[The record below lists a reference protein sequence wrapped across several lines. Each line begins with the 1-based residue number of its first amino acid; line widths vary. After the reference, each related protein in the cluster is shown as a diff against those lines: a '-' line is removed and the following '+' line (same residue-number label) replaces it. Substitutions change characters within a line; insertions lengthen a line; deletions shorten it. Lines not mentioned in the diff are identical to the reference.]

1 MKSAVVSSLLLSLAA
16 CTGIIEEDT
25 STPPVT
31 TVAVV
36 VRDSTMPI
44 ADVNVI
50 FQNADDSILSDAR
63 TGADGRAVIE
73 MPNGGNVTVIRTF
86 PPPMDPETQEQ
97 KPAEITTYVGV
108 KAGDVLELVGEL
120 DMTRGTPN
128 AINVKVPT
136 IAQGTVRVTT
146 PCGSG
151 QGAAP
156 TIPIT
161 VMGCPAAPIPFYVMD
176 SDGLT
181 FLMRAQV
188 SENVDL
194 SAGSFSDSL
203 GASLSLVN
211 KPTDIDNVTAEKR
224 LFADGYE
231 IASSGQKRIDQTAAT
246 IDLPD
251 VFGVDEVLVAAYHR
265 QTGGTQIQVTRGG
278 YSGAGTTVLD
288 AAAIGRLPYTSK
300 VQVSPLGISWSE
312 DTAMMTATGAVD
324 FVIATVDVTR
334 PDPTG
339 GPYDVRFVRTI
350 VAPHG
355 VPNLRIPQVPD
366 ALYNPV
372 ADDSIGG
379 SLALVSVTGGYDAA
393 RDKLFAYPSITD
405 VAPMNG
411 TATISYS
418 GNAPR

>member
-1 MKSAVVSSLLLSLAA
+1 MKSAVIPFLLLSAAA
-16 CTGIIEEDT
+16 CTGVIEEDT
-25 STPPVT
+25 SKPPVT
-31 TVAVV
+31 SVAVV

-50 FQNADDSILSDAR
+50 FQNGDDSILADLR
-63 TGADGRAVIE
+63 TGPDGRAVTE

-86 PPPMDPETQEQ
+86 PPPLDPETQEQ

-120 DMTRGTPN
+120 DITRGTPS

-136 IAQGTVRVTT
+136 IAAGTVRVMT
-146 PCGSG
+146 PCGNG
-151 QGAAP
+151 QGDGP

-161 VMGCPAAPIPFYVMD
+161 VMGCPTGQMPFYVMD
-176 SDGLT
+176 GDGLT
-181 FLMRAQV
+181 FLMRAQA

-194 SAGSFSDSL
+194 STGAFADSL
-203 GASLSLVN
+203 GSSLSLVN
-211 KPTDIDNVTAEKR
+211 KPADIDNVTAEKR

-231 IASSGQKRIDQTAAT
+231 IASSGEKRIDEAAAT
-246 IDLPD
+246 IDLPG
-251 VFGVDEVLVAAYHR
+251 VVGVDELLVTAYHR
-265 QTGGTQIQVTRGG
+265 STGGTQMQITRGG
-278 YSGAGTTVLD
+278 YSGAGTTVID
-288 AAAIGRLPYTSK
+288 AATVARIPYTSK

-312 DTAMMTATGAVD
+312 DTAMMTANGAVD
-324 FVIATVDVTR
+324 FVVATVDVTR

-339 GPYDVRFVRTI
+339 GPYDVHFVRSI

-355 VPNLRIPQVPD
+355 TPNLRIPQVPD
-366 ALYNPV
+366 ATYNPI
-372 ADDSIGG
+372 ADDEISG
-379 SLALVSVTGGYDAA
+379 SLALVSVTGGYDGA
-393 RDKLFAYPSITD
+393 RNKLFAYTSITD